1 MQNYWWIEIINLMA
15 ERFIWLYHE
24 KKIFAMKKIIILS
37 LIIVPFISKA
47 QFTITNSS
55 TTSLLQVRD
64 GTWPMEL
71 QRIIKDIDTCYVLE
85 FRDQQYSNVVNMSTL
100 RFGNM
105 LQVRYFMQGLSAL
118 KKGNTGDIAK
128 YKDYSIK
135 RIDVKGTGV
144 WYTLSCGE
152 GELTNFQQSDADR
165 MITAIKTL

>member
-1 MQNYWWIEIINLMA
+1 M
-15 ERFIWLYHE
+15 
-24 KKIFAMKKIIILS
+24 KISAMKKIIIFS
-37 LIIVPFISKA
+37 LFISPFISKA

-55 TTSLLQVRD
+55 TTSLLQVRE

-85 FRDQQYSNVVNMSTL
+85 FRDQQYGNVVNMSTL

-105 LQVRYFMQGLSAL
+105 LQLRYFMQGLAAL
-118 KKGNTGDIAK
+118 KKGGTGDIAK
-128 YKDYSIK
+128 YKDYTIK
-135 RIDVKGTGV
+135 RIDVKGTGI

-165 MITAIKTL
+165 MITAIRTL

>member
-1 MQNYWWIEIINLMA
+1 
-15 ERFIWLYHE
+15 
-24 KKIFAMKKIIILS
+24 MKKMLILS
-37 LIIVPFISKA
+37 SFILPFISKA

-71 QRIIKDIDTCYVLE
+71 QRIIKETDTCYVLE
-85 FRDQQYSNVVNMSTL
+85 FRDQEYSNVVNMSTL

-105 LQVRYFMQGLSAL
+105 QQVKYFMQGLAAL
-118 KKGNTGDIAK
+118 RKGNTGDIAK
-128 YKDYSIK
+128 FKDYTVK

-152 GELTNFQQSDADR
+152 GELTNFQQSDADK

>member
-1 MQNYWWIEIINLMA
+1 
-15 ERFIWLYHE
+15 
-24 KKIFAMKKIIILS
+24 MKKMLILS
-37 LIIVPFISKA
+37 LFILPFISRA

-55 TTSLLQVRD
+55 TTSLLQVRE

-71 QRIIKDIDTCYVLE
+71 QRIIKETDTCYVLE
-85 FRDQQYSNVVNMSTL
+85 FRDQEYNNVVNMSTL

-105 LQVRYFMQGLSAL
+105 QQVKYFMQGLAAL

-128 YKDYSIK
+128 FKDYTVK
-135 RIDVKGTGV
+135 RIDVKGTGI

-152 GELTNFQQSDADR
+152 GELTNFQQSDADK

>member
-1 MQNYWWIEIINLMA
+1 
-15 ERFIWLYHE
+15 
-24 KKIFAMKKIIILS
+24 MKKMLILS
-37 LIIVPFISKA
+37 LFILPFISKA

-71 QRIIKDIDTCYVLE
+71 QRIIKETETCYVLE
-85 FRDQQYSNVVNMSTL
+85 FRDQEYSNVVNMSTL

-105 LQVRYFMQGLSAL
+105 QQVKYFMQGLAAL
-118 KKGNTGDIAK
+118 RKGNTGDIAK
-128 YKDYSIK
+128 FKDYTVK

-152 GELTNFQQSDADR
+152 GELTNFQQSDADK

>member
-1 MQNYWWIEIINLMA
+1 
-15 ERFIWLYHE
+15 
-24 KKIFAMKKIIILS
+24 MKKIMILS
-37 LIIVPFISKA
+37 LFFLPFISKA

-71 QRIIKDIDTCYVLE
+71 QRIIRDRDTCYVLE
-85 FRDQQYSNVVNMSTL
+85 FRDQQYSSVVNMSDL

-105 LQVRYFMQGLSAL
+105 AQLRYFMQGLAAL

-128 YKDYSIK
+128 FKDYSIK
-135 RIDVKGTGV
+135 RIDVKGQGSC
-144 WYTLSCGE
+144 YTLSCGD
-152 GELTNFQQSDADR
+152 GELTNFAQGDADR

>member
-1 MQNYWWIEIINLMA
+1 
-15 ERFIWLYHE
+15 
-24 KKIFAMKKIIILS
+24 MKKTLILS
-37 LIIVPFISKA
+37 LFILPFISKA

-55 TTSLLQVRD
+55 TTSLLQVRE

-71 QRIIKDIDTCYVLE
+71 QRIIKETDTCYVLE
-85 FRDQQYSNVVNMSTL
+85 FRDQEYSNVVNMSTL

-105 LQVRYFMQGLSAL
+105 QQVKYFMQGLAAL
-118 KKGNTGDIAK
+118 RKGNTGDIARF
-128 YKDYSIK
+128 KDYSVK

-152 GELTNFQQSDADR
+152 GELTNFQQSDADK

>member
-1 MQNYWWIEIINLMA
+1 
-15 ERFIWLYHE
+15 
-24 KKIFAMKKIIILS
+24 MKKMLVLS
-37 LIIVPFISKA
+37 LFILPFISKA

-64 GTWPMEL
+64 GSWPMEL
-71 QRIIKDIDTCYVLE
+71 QRIIKETDTCYVLE
-85 FRDQQYSNVVNMSTL
+85 FRDQEYSNVVNMSTL

-105 LQVRYFMQGLSAL
+105 QQVKYFMLGLAAL

-128 YKDYSIK
+128 FRDYSVK

-152 GELTNFQQSDADR
+152 GELTNFQQSDADK